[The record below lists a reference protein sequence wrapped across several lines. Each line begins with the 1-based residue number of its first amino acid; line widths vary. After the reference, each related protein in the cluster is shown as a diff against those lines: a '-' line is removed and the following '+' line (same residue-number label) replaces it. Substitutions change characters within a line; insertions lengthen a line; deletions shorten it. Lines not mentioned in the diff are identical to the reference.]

1 MLGDVKRQDKNAD
14 VFLEAEKIIKNEIE
28 KRNVI
33 FDATNINY
41 KRRIEFIN
49 KFEKYCKKIYL
60 CFVWASYEECLERNA
75 KRERKVP
82 EEVIKRMYMNFDI
95 PQIFEEN
102 YLNGKVNSVIY
113 FNSNI
118 IIDNIDWNK
127 LERKMNISHDNPH
140 HKLSIL
146 DHCLKARDYFDDGIL
161 KLAAYLHDIGKP
173 FCKTFINGKG
183 EKTEIAHYYNHEKVG
198 AYDSIPYILNY
209 TLKNVEIYKYPYWYA
224 IYISNL
230 IRWHMLLHSELSEK
244 SIEKYKEKFGK
255 IFWKDLNLL
264 HKADLNAD

>member
-1 MLGDVKRQDKNAD
+1 MLEDVNRQDKNAD

-60 CFVWASYEECLERNA
+60 CFVWANYEECLERNA

-113 FNSNI
+113 FNTNI

-127 LERKMNISHDNPH
+127 LEKKMNIPHDNPN

-146 DHCLKARDYFDDGIL
+146 DHCLKARDYFDDEDL

-173 FCKTFINGKG
+173 FCKTFINTKG
-183 EKTEIAHYYNHEKVG
+183 EKTETAHYYNHEKVG
-198 AYDSIPYILNY
+198 AYNSIPYILNY
-209 TLKNVEIYKYPYWYA
+209 IQKNIEFYKFPYLHV

-255 IFWKDLNLL
+255 VFWKDLNLL